1 MTTVVLGLDGGCF
14 ELIQPLID
22 DGTLPA
28 FSKLT
33 EEGVATDMQSCL
45 PPVTCPNWQCYA
57 TGTNPGKLGVFWWE
71 AVDETERKIE
81 NRSAAGDFDGT
92 HYWHFLDGETAVVNL
107 PTSYPPSELDGI
119 HIAGGPG
126 AEQSGYTYP
135 ASLEATLEVEYDYA
149 VHPEKMSLLSGDDLE
164 NECIP
169 EIYELIESRFDV
181 LEAELEK
188 GEYEL
193 VHVTV
198 FYLNVLQHFYWD
210 MDVVK
215 RAWEKIDERVG
226 QLLELDELDNF
237 FVMSDHGSNEIKT
250 TFRINT
256 WLEQHGYLQT
266 ESSISD
272 YLHRAGITQE
282 RVRPVLA
289 KLGVE
294 WWARRLLPDRVQML
308 LPDEEGSVD
317 KSGKGDVIDWTKSKA
332 VASGQGPVYV
342 LANDPVERE
351 RIVDESVADL
361 KGLTDGDGNPV
372 FDQVLRGSDV
382 YSGSHVDR
390 GPDIV
395 LDQAAGVHIEGKIG
409 YDDVFGA
416 PSKWNGENKD
426 TGMFIGYGP
435 DVEETAALTDM
446 HILDIAPTL
455 LHLHGNE
462 IPKRMDGE
470 VRRELFASGSDPA
483 EREVTRVDVEDA
495 ISADSKA
502 VDRGVAD
509 RLEDLG
515 YME

>member
-14 ELIQPLID
+14 ELTQPWID
-22 DGTLPA
+22 DESLPNFATLTTDGT
-28 FSKLT
+28 S
-33 EEGVATDMQSCL
+33 TDMQSCL
-45 PPVTCPNWQCYA
+45 PPVTCPNWQAYA

-71 AVDETERKIE
+71 AVDEDERKIE
-81 NRSAAGDFDGT
+81 NRSAASDFDGT
-92 HYWHFLDGETAVVNL
+92 HYWRFLDGDAAVVNL
-107 PTSYPPSELDGI
+107 PTSYPPSEVDGI
-119 HIAGGPG
+119 HVAGGPG
-126 AEQSGYTYP
+126 AEQTGYTYP
-135 ASLEATLEVEYDYA
+135 ESLEEDLEEKYDYA
-149 VHPEKMSLLSGDDLE
+149 VHPEKMSLLSGDDPD
-164 NECIP
+164 NDCIP
-169 EIYELIESRFDV
+169 EIYNLIDSRFDV
-181 LEAELEK
+181 LEDELER

-215 RAWEKIDERVG
+215 QAWEKIDERVG
-226 QLLELDELDNF
+226 RLLEMDELDHF
-237 FVMSDHGSNEIKT
+237 FVMSDHGSNEIET

-266 ESSISD
+266 ESGVSD
-272 YLHRAGITQE
+272 YLHKVGITQE

-294 WWARRLLPDRVQML
+294 WWARRLLPERVQMM

-317 KSGKGDVIDWTKSKA
+317 KSAKGDVIDWGRSQA

-342 LANDPVERE
+342 LADDPAERE
-351 RIVDESVADL
+351 QIVDELIADL
-361 KGLTDGDGNPV
+361 EGLTDEAGNAV
-372 FDQVLRGSDV
+372 FDQVLRGEDV
-382 YSGSHVDR
+382 YSGPHTGR
-390 GPDIV
+390 GPDVV

-409 YDDVFGA
+409 NNDVFGE
-416 PSKWNGENKD
+416 PNKWHGENKD

-435 DVEETAALTDM
+435 DIDETAALSDM

-455 LHLHGNE
+455 LHLHGKDVPE
-462 IPKRMDGE
+462 RMDGE
-470 VRRELFASGSDPA
+470 VRRDLFDAESEPA
-483 EREVTRVDVEDA
+483 NRDVSRVDVDVG
-495 ISADSKA
+495 SADSQT
-502 VDRGVAD
+502 VERDVTD